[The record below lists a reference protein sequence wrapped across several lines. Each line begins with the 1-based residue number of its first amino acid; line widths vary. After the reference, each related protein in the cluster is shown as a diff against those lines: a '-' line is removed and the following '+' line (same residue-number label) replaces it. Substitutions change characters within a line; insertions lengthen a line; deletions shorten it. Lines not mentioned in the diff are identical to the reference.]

1 MELIHTTARLHVQDF
16 LHYPAL
22 QVEEGAFV
30 FVTGRSGAGKS
41 TYLRLLNGSIP
52 AEPGCIFY
60 RGLPLEE
67 YHILSYRRQM
77 LLVPQEVYLA
87 PGSILDNFH
96 FYYDARRQQ
105 RIEEERAA
113 EFLRLCCL
121 DFPLDA
127 ACDTMSGG
135 ERQRVF
141 LAIFL
146 SLATDVVL
154 LDEPTAALDE
164 ATAQQVL
171 GNIKAHCSQ
180 QGLTALCVCHSPKL
194 VEAFADQVMVLGGAV

>member
-1 MELIHTTARLHVQDF
+1 MDMIRTTADLTFQDF
-16 LHYPAL
+16 LRYPAL
-22 QVEEGAFV
+22 RVEEGEFA

-52 AEPGCIFY
+52 AHPGCIFY
-60 RGLPLEE
+60 RGIPLEE
-67 YHILSYRRQM
+67 YQILPYRRQV
-77 LLVPQEVYLA
+77 LLVPQAVYLI
-87 PGSILDNFH
+87 PGTILDNFH

-105 RIEEERAA
+105 RIDGERAA
-113 EFLRLCCL
+113 EFLRRCCL
-121 DFPLDA
+121 DFPVDTS
-127 ACDTMSGG
+127 CDTLSGG

-164 ATAQQVL
+164 TTARQVL
-171 GNIKAHCSQ
+171 ANIKDYCKQ
-180 QGLTALCVCHSPKL
+180 QGFTALCVCHSPKL
-194 VEAFADQVMVLGGAV
+194 VEIFADRVIEVGGAQ

>member
-1 MELIHTTARLHVQDF
+1 MDMIHTTSRLHFQDF
-16 LHYPAL
+16 LHYPDIRVKA
-22 QVEEGAFV
+22 GNFAFL
-30 FVTGRSGAGKS
+30 TGRSGAGKS

-52 AEPGCIFY
+52 ADPGCIFY
-60 RGLPLEE
+60 RGIPLEE
-67 YHILSYRRQM
+67 YQMLPYRKQV
-77 LLVPQEVYLA
+77 LLVPQGVYLA
-87 PGSILDNFH
+87 PGTILENFH
-96 FYYDARRQQ
+96 FYYDARRQP
-105 RIEEERAA
+105 RLEAARA
-113 EFLRLCCL
+113 EDFLRLCCL
-121 DFPLDA
+121 DFPVDTP
-127 ACDTMSGG
+127 CDSLSGG

-171 GNIKAHCSQ
+171 SNLKDYCSA

-194 VEAFADQVMVLGGAV
+194 VELFADQVIVVGEEL

>member
-1 MELIHTTARLHVQDF
+1 MDMIRTTSRLHFQNM
-16 LHYPAL
+16 LHYPDIA
-22 QVEEGAFV
+22 VKAGSFAFL
-30 FVTGRSGAGKS
+30 TGRSGAGKS

-52 AEPGCIFY
+52 ADPECIFY
-60 RGLPLEE
+60 RGIPLEE
-67 YHILSYRRQM
+67 YQILPYRRQV
-77 LLVPQEVYLA
+77 LLVPQGVYLA
-87 PGSILDNFH
+87 PGTILENFH
-96 FYYDARRQQ
+96 FYYDARRQT
-105 RIEEERAA
+105 RIPAERAV

-121 DFPLDA
+121 DFPVDTL
-127 ACDTMSGG
+127 CDSLSGG

-171 GNIKAHCSQ
+171 GNLKTYCNT
-180 QGLTALCVCHSPKL
+180 QGLTALCICHSPKL
-194 VEAFADQVMVLGGAV
+194 VEMFADQVIVVGETE